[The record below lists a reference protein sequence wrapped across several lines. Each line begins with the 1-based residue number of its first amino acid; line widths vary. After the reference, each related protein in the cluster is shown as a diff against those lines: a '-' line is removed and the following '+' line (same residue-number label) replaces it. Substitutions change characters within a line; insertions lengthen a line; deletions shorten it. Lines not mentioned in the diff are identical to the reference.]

1 MTEEHRATAYPLII
15 HQPLGSY
22 VENYDIKS
30 RYTSAKAALEALV
43 RDVCGVSVT
52 AAVIDVAPGNDDEGR
67 DTWNTAVLAARFTNI
82 TRSEL
87 EKYRDSIADA
97 VTFGKGEKPKRRLLE
112 GPDFKDLPTPDVFI
126 PTTEWIEENLAAARS
141 RAESAKKLLDEN
153 GKPKKAA
160 PSEPVTEAAT
170 SGTVSTAN
178 SAGDGE
184 EDGRKVTAADLF

>member
-30 RYTSAKAALEALV
+30 RYTSAKAALEALI
-43 RDVCGVSVT
+43 RDVCGVSVVV
-52 AAVIDVAPGNDDEGR
+52 AVIDVAPGNDDEGR

-97 VTFGKGEKPKRRLLE
+97 LTFGKDEKPKRRLLN

-126 PTTEWIEENLAAARS
+126 PTTEWIEENLASARS

-153 GKPKKAA
+153 GNPKKVA
-160 PSEPVTEAAT
+160 PSAPTTTTTTTTTT
-170 SGTVSTAN
+170 ST
-178 SAGDGE
+178 SAPAGE

>member
-30 RYTSAKAALEALV
+30 RYTSAKAALEALI
-43 RDVCGVSVT
+43 RDVCGVSVVV
-52 AAVIDVAPGNDDEGR
+52 AVIDVAPGNDDEGR

-87 EKYRDSIADA
+87 EGYRDTIADA
-97 VTFGKGEKPKRRLLE
+97 LTFGKDEKPKRRLLS

-126 PTTEWIEENLAAARS
+126 PTTEWIEENLASARS

-153 GKPKKAA
+153 GNPKKVA
-160 PSEPVTEAAT
+160 PSAPTTTTTTTTTT
-170 SGTVSTAN
+170 ST
-178 SAGDGE
+178 SAPAGE

>member
-22 VENYDIKS
+22 VENYDIKA
-30 RYTSAKAALEALV
+30 RYTSAKAALEALI
-43 RDVCGVSVT
+43 RDVCGVSVVV
-52 AAVIDVAPGNDDEGR
+52 AVIDVAPGNDDEGR

-97 VTFGKGEKPKRRLLE
+97 VAFGKDEKPKRRLLN

-126 PTTEWIEENLAAARS
+126 PTTEWIEENLASARS

-153 GKPKKAA
+153 GNPKKVA
-160 PSEPVTEAAT
+160 PSTPTTAT
-170 SGTVSTAN
+170 TTPTTSN
-178 SAGDGE
+178 SAPAGE

>member
-30 RYTSAKAALEALV
+30 RYTSAKAALEALI
-43 RDVCGVSVT
+43 RDVCGVSVVV
-52 AAVIDVAPGNDDEGR
+52 AVIDVAPGNDDEGR

-87 EKYRDSIADA
+87 EKYRDHIADA
-97 VTFGKGEKPKRRLLE
+97 VTFGKDEKPKRRLLN

-126 PTTEWIEENLAAARS
+126 PTTEWIEENLASARS

-153 GKPKKAA
+153 GNPKKVA
-160 PSEPVTEAAT
+160 PSAPTTTTTTTTTT
-170 SGTVSTAN
+170 ST
-178 SAGDGE
+178 SAPAGE

>member
-30 RYTSAKAALEALV
+30 RYTSAKAALEALI
-43 RDVCGVSVT
+43 RDVCGVSVVV
-52 AAVIDVAPGNDDEGR
+52 AVIDVAPGNDDEGR

-97 VTFGKGEKPKRRLLE
+97 VTFGKDEKPKRHLLS
-112 GPDFKDLPTPDVFI
+112 GPNFKDLPTPDVFI
-126 PTTEWIEENLAAARS
+126 PTTEWIEENLASARS

-153 GKPKKAA
+153 GNPKKVA
-160 PSEPVTEAAT
+160 PSTPTTTTAT
-170 SGTVSTAN
+170 ASN
-178 SAGDGE
+178 SAPAGE
-184 EDGRKVTAADLF
+184 EYGRKVTAADLF

>member
-30 RYTSAKAALEALV
+30 RYTSAKAALEALI
-43 RDVCGVSVT
+43 RDVCGVSVIV
-52 AAVIDVAPGNDDEGR
+52 AVIDVAPGNDDEGR

-87 EKYRDSIADA
+87 EKYRDTIADA
-97 VTFGKGEKPKRRLLE
+97 VTFGKDEKPKRRLLN
-112 GPDFKDLPTPDVFI
+112 GPDYKDVFI
-126 PTTEWIEENLAAARS
+126 PTTEWIEENLASARS

-153 GKPKKAA
+153 GNPKKAA
-160 PSEPVTEAAT
+160 PSEPTTTTTTTTT
-170 SGTVSTAN
+170 STPAP
-178 SAGDGE
+178 AGEG
-184 EDGRKVTAADLF
+184 DGRKVTAADLF

>member
-30 RYTSAKAALEALV
+30 RYTSAKAALEALI
-43 RDVCGVSVT
+43 RDVCGVSVIV
-52 AAVIDVAPGNDDEGR
+52 AVIDVAPGNDDEGR

-87 EKYRDSIADA
+87 EKYRDTIADA
-97 VTFGKGEKPKRRLLE
+97 VTFGKDEKPKRRLLN
-112 GPDFKDLPTPDVFI
+112 GPDYKDLPTPDVFI
-126 PTTEWIEENLAAARS
+126 PTTEWIEENLASARS

-153 GKPKKAA
+153 GNPKKAA
-160 PSEPVTEAAT
+160 PSEPTTTTTTTTT
-170 SGTVSTAN
+170 STPAP
-178 SAGDGE
+178 AGEG
-184 EDGRKVTAADLF
+184 DGRKVTAADLF

>member
-30 RYTSAKAALEALV
+30 RYTSAKAALEALI
-43 RDVCGVSVT
+43 RDVCGVSVVV
-52 AAVIDVAPGNDDEGR
+52 AVIDVAPGNDDEGR

-97 VTFGKGEKPKRRLLE
+97 MTFGKDEKPKRRLLS

-126 PTTEWIEENLAAARS
+126 PTTEWIEENLASARG

-160 PSEPVTEAAT
+160 PSTPDATPAAT
-170 SGTVSTAN
+170 TTTTSS
-178 SAGDGE
+178 SADAGE